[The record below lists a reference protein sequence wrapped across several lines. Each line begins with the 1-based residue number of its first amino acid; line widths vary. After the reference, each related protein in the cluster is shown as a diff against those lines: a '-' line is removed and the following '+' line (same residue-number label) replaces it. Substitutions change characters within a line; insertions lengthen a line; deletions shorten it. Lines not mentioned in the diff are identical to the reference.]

1 MRFCH
6 ELKKLAN
13 AFEADQFVA
22 VKNDVLL
29 VLKSMYGETSREYK
43 VVKQTSSPATIIK
56 VLNHIAER
64 SEDLSLHAL
73 AANM

>member
-22 VKNDVLL
+22 VKKDVLV
-29 VLKSMYGETSREYK
+29 VLENIYGETSREYK
-43 VVKQTSSPATIIK
+43 VVKQTASPTTIIK

-64 SEDLSLHAL
+64 SDDLSFHTL